1 MEALKQSRPAIEGNS
16 EPVNMKP
23 PDKDTQFNDRT
34 ALSHLRD
41 LHLQRQRF
49 KYPSLPYYSAP
60 TFSATKTNGL
70 TKCIIHFLQ
79 LKGHQAERISSEGR
93 VIDTR
98 QTFTDGI
105 GLTRTIGS
113 VQRIKSSATR
123 DTADISATING
134 ISVKV
139 EVKNAATRD
148 RQSEAQKSYQHS
160 IEAAGGMYFIATS
173 FAQFVNWFYQN
184 LWRKVR

>member
-1 MEALKQSRPAIEGNS
+1 MENKKSPTGQGQGVYSDGEQG
-16 EPVNMKP
+16 KG
-23 PDKDTQFNDRT
+23 TQFNDRT

-41 LHLQRQRF
+41 LYLQRQRF

-70 TKCIIHFLQ
+70 TKSVILFLQ

-105 GLTRTIGS
+105 GLTRTIGT
-113 VQRIKSSATR
+113 VKRIKSSSTPG
-123 DTADISATING
+123 TADISATING

-139 EVKNAATRD
+139 EVKNVATRD
-148 RQSEAQKSYQHS
+148 RQSEAQRSYQHS
-160 IEAAGGMYFIATS
+160 IEAAGGIYVIATS
-173 FAQFVNWFYQN
+173 FTQFINWYYQTFGG
-184 LWRKVR
+184 R